1 MPKSL
6 WIAAAVLLGA
16 VCSAQD
22 RQLVDRYCVTCH
34 NQRLKTAGLM
44 LDTLDLAKIPADAE
58 TWEKV
63 IVKLRTGAMPPPG
76 MPRPDAE
83 ATQQVRFFARDADR

>member
-6 WIAAAVLLGA
+6 WIAAAVLGS
-16 VCSAQD
+16 VCSAQT
-22 RQLVDRYCVTCH
+22 QLIDQYCVTCH
-34 NQRLKTAGLM
+34 NQRLKTAGLV

-63 IVKLRTGAMPPPG
+63 VRKLRTGAMPPPG
-76 MPRPDAE
+76 LPRPGCRCLAAVCFTD
-83 ATQQVRFFARDADR
+83 